1 MRLLWK
7 RLVHKMT
14 TRIDS
19 GVSFALDRGSL
30 IGLDCPQRLGKLSQA
45 EVTQGKLLKAQSREL
60 HFDGRKHLSE
70 MPTFR
75 PCVNFRVRRHLA
87 FWVMNPKSVAP
98 GAGNHYFPIS
108 DNPDYFVGTRCGGG
122 CITECF

>member
-1 MRLLWK
+1 LWK

-14 TRIDS
+14 IRIDS

-70 MPTFR
+70 KPTIR
-75 PCVNFRVRRHLA
+75 PSGDIGV
-87 FWVMNPKSVAP
+87 FWGLILWNLL
-98 GAGNHYFPIS
+98 
-108 DNPDYFVGTRCGGG
+108 
-122 CITECF
+122 

>member
-1 MRLLWK
+1 VRSLWR

-60 HFDGRKHLSE
+60 HFDGR
-70 MPTFR
+70 R
-75 PCVNFRVRRHLA
+75 PSVRKADLNEA
-87 FWVMNPKSVAP
+87 A
-98 GAGNHYFPIS
+98 GAA
-108 DNPDYFVGTRCGGG
+108 DTA
-122 CITECF
+122 